1 MARRAGKKYPL
12 LVYRLMLDRWWPPT
26 LTIGIVMLLIAYSE
40 YIELGQFLP
49 WRWLLPAAVGILGIF
64 VGILFFLFRYLAYA
78 QPYPN
83 HLRIVTPFLRLN
95 ISYRRITR
103 TAVAEMRSLFRL
115 KPSGVGAWLDILGLN
130 ERVVPLASK
139 TALVIELKSYPI
151 PRRVLEFFLSPYF
164 FKDKTPHLT
173 LLVNDWMQL
182 SNEMESMRTGADP
195 QPTTRKPSDSI
206 LTRLSKK

>member
-83 HLRIVTPFLRLN
+83 HLKIVTPFLRLN
-95 ISYRRITR
+95 ISYKRIAR

-130 ERVVPLASK
+130 ERVAPLASK

-151 PRRVLEFFLSPYF
+151 PRRILEFFLSPYF

-182 SNEMESMRTGADP
+182 SNEMESMRTGADL
-195 QPTTRKPSDSI
+195 QPATRKPSDSI